1 MTDYSD
7 YAGTWQIDPSHS
19 RLGFVA
25 RHAMVSKVRGAFTD
39 FTGTVTIDPTA
50 PQQSTAQVTVQLAS
64 IDTGSA
70 DRDAHLRGA
79 DFFDV
84 ANNPEMTF
92 QSTGVRQRGDEFVLS
107 GDLTIK
113 GVTQPLDIELEPTG
127 VVRDPFGNTR
137 SGFSGEATLS
147 RKDYGLT
154 WNVALES
161 GGWLVSDKIKLE
173 LDVAAVKLVTEP
185 VA

>member
-1 MTDYSD
+1 MTDYRE

-25 RHAMVSKVRGAFTD
+25 RHAMVTKVRGSFTD
-39 FTGTVTIDPTA
+39 FIGTITIDAAA
-50 PQQSTAQVTVQLAS
+50 PERSTAQVTVQLAS
-64 IDTGSA
+64 VDTGSA
-70 DRDAHLRGA
+70 ERDAHVRSA

-84 ANNPEMTF
+84 VNNPEMTF
-92 QSTGVRQRGDEFVLS
+92 QSTAVRQDGTDFVLT

-113 GVTQPLDIELEPTG
+113 GVTRPLEIELEPTG

-137 SGFSGEATLS
+137 SGFAGEATLS

-173 LDVAAVKLVTEP
+173 LDVAAVKLVGQP
-185 VA
+185 A